1 MKKQLSE
8 MSLEELWELFPIIL
22 KDYNP
27 EYRNWFGAEKQN
39 ILNHIKASDIA
50 RINHIGSTAVKG
62 LIAKPTVDI
71 LLELDGCCNITH
83 VINDLKANGWTLMM
97 HKNNPPQWE
106 LCKGYTPEGFAEK
119 VYHLHVRYLGNW
131 NELYFRDYLLKHP
144 ATAADYGYLKI
155 ILQKEFRHNRDAY
168 TAAKSDFIIKY
179 SHIAKHEFQKRYKPK

>member
-27 EYRNWFGAEKQN
+27 EYKNWFGTEKQN
-39 ILNHIKASDIA
+39 ILNHIKTSDIA

-62 LIAKPTVDI
+62 LTAKPTVDI
-71 LLELDGCCNITH
+71 LLELDGCCNTTH

-131 NELYFRDYLLKHP
+131 NELYFR
-144 ATAADYGYLKI
+144 I
-155 ILQKEFRHNRDAY
+155 IF
-168 TAAKSDFIIKY
+168 
-179 SHIAKHEFQKRYKPK
+179 